1 MRHKGVEYTVLQTVE
16 RGVWKWRFELGHRTR
31 MGETRQG
38 GRAAAILRAQAAIDV
53 ALAIA
58 HKRSA
63 VVPKM
68 DIS

>member
-1 MRHKGVEYTVLQTVE
+1 
-16 RGVWKWRFELGHRTR
+16 